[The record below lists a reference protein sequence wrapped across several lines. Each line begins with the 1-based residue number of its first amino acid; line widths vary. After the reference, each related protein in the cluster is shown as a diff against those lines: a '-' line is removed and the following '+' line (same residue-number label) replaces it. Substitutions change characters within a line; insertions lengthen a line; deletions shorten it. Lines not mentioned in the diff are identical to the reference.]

1 MEEQHLM
8 TNDEAVPA
16 IQSFLIEMLDQ

>member
-8 TNDEAVPA
+8 TNDEAVPV